1 MGVAFISK
9 VLELFGQIFMKFW
22 NLPMA
27 DLGFNLG
34 TFVVF
39 ILLIKFAMSVFLNI
53 DIQPVSTS
61 GTVKQSY
68 RNIKGSSKFIGKKIA
83 KVHSKRIDKLKEKNK
98 KQGKFK
104 GGAGGNKF
112 TGTSSGWGVGN

>member
-61 GTVKQSY
+61 GTVKKSY
-68 RNIKGSSKFIGKKIA
+68 KNIKGSSRFVGKQIA
-83 KVHSKRIDKLKEKNK
+83 KQHERKSLRNK
-98 KQGKFK
+98 AKGVENKSGKF
-104 GGAGGNKF
+104 
-112 TGTSSGWGVGN
+112 VGN

>member
-9 VLELFGQIFMKFW
+9 ILELFAQIFMKFW

-39 ILLIKFAMSVFLNI
+39 ILLIKFAMSVFFKYWY
-53 DIQPVSTS
+53 SAS
-61 GTVKQSY
+61 FY
-68 RNIKGSSKFIGKKIA
+68 IGYCKA
-83 KVHSKRIDKLKEKNK
+83 KL
-98 KQGKFK
+98 
-104 GGAGGNKF
+104 
-112 TGTSSGWGVGN
+112 

>member
-1 MGVAFISK
+1 MGIAFISK
-9 VLELFGQIFMKFW
+9 ILELFAQIFMKFW

-53 DIQPVSTS
+53 DIQPVATRQGFS
-61 GTVKQSY
+61 K
-68 RNIKGSSKFIGKKIA
+68 IKGSSKFVGKQIVKQHERKRLRNKA
-83 KVHSKRIDKLKEKNK
+83 KGVENK
-98 KQGKFK
+98 KGKF
-104 GGAGGNKF
+104 
-112 TGTSSGWGVGN
+112 VGK

>member
-9 VLELFGQIFMKFW
+9 VLELFGEIFMKFW

-39 ILLIKFAMSVFLNI
+39 ILLIKFSMSVWN
-53 DIQPVSTS
+53 
-61 GTVKQSY
+61 
-68 RNIKGSSKFIGKKIA
+68 
-83 KVHSKRIDKLKEKNK
+83 
-98 KQGKFK
+98 
-104 GGAGGNKF
+104 GNTF
-112 TGTSSGWGVGN
+112 

>member
-1 MGVAFISK
+1 MGVVFISK

-39 ILLIKFAMSVFLNI
+39 ILLIKFAMSVFLSI
-53 DIQPVSTS
+53 DIQPVSTRQGFS
-61 GTVKQSY
+61 KIS
-68 RNIKGSSKFIGKKIA
+68 RGSKKLGKRVAGSIRK
-83 KVHSKRIDKLKEKNK
+83 KNK
-98 KQGKFK
+98 KKED
-104 GGAGGNKF
+104 
-112 TGTSSGWGVGN
+112 